1 MPLGSIIRA
10 LGITAL
16 FATTV
21 QAQESRPFRNSWFWG
36 AKVGTLSV
44 ATTETGRTWAPSFG
58 AEWLITRNAGGL
70 WVFADHSSFDIRSA
84 VDDGSVSTGR
94 REVDVRNLRRF
105 GFAAV
110 VSPRAFGIARP
121 YAGLGMSL
129 NVIGRALAVPDSA
142 GNAASA
148 SVLTAIED
156 QRSRASVIGL
166 VGAQFQLS
174 RAALFTQ
181 LTATP
186 ASKRFLLND
195 GPLVGWEVGVRYNF
209 GSSAAR

>member
-10 LGITAL
+10 LGITAVL
-16 FATTV
+16 ATTV

-36 AKVGTLSV
+36 AKVGTLSA
-44 ATTETGRTWAPSFG
+44 ATAETDRTWAPSIG

-70 WVFADHSSFDIRSA
+70 WVFADHTSFDIRT
-84 VDDGSVSTGR
+84 SVADPTVTGGR
-94 REVDVRNLRRF
+94 RDVELRNLRRF

-110 VSPRAFGIARP
+110 VSPRAFGMMRP

-129 NVIGRALAVPDSA
+129 NVIGRATAAADSA
-142 GNAASA
+142 GNSA
-148 SVLTAIED
+148 STGLRNSIED
-156 QRSRASVIGL
+156 QRSRASVLGL
-166 VGAQFQLS
+166 VGLQAQFS

-186 ASKRFLLND
+186 ASTKFLLND
-195 GPLVGWEVGVRYNF
+195 GPLVGVELGLRYNF
-209 GSSAAR
+209 GSSVAR

>member
-16 FATTV
+16 LATTV
-21 QAQESRPFRNSWFWG
+21 QAQESRPFRDSWFWG

-44 ATTETGRTWAPSFG
+44 GTSETGRTWAPSIG
-58 AEWLITRNAGGL
+58 AEWLITRSAGGL
-70 WVFADHSSFDIRSA
+70 WAFVDHTSFDIRTT
-84 VDDGSVSTGR
+84 VDDPAVTSGR

-110 VSPRAFGIARP
+110 ISPRAFGMIRP

-129 NVIGRALAVPDSA
+129 NVVGRAAAVADSA
-142 GNAASA
+142 GNSA
-148 SVLTAIED
+148 GTSVRTAIED
-156 QRSRASVIGL
+156 QRSRASVLGL
-166 VGAQFQLS
+166 AGLQAQFS

-186 ASKRFLLND
+186 ASRKFLLND
-195 GPLVGWEVGVRYNF
+195 GPLVGIDFGLRYNF
-209 GSSAAR
+209 GSSIAR